1 MIHNPEIDE
10 AERFRLVIEAL
21 QEVGLA
27 PETAHRYP
35 HEFSGG
41 QRQRIAI
48 ARAIVLKPALLI
60 LDEPT
65 SALDVTI
72 QGQILTLL
80 LDLQQKYN
88 MAYLF
93 ISHDL
98 RVVRAI
104 SDYIAVM
111 HQGKIVEA
119 GPAPEIFNS
128 PVQEYTQKLLSAA
141 LSTNISH

>member
-1 MIHNPEIDE
+1 M
-10 AERFRLVIEAL
+10 AW
-21 QEVGLA
+21 
-27 PETAHRYP
+27 RYP

-48 ARAIVLKPALLI
+48 ARVVALKPKLLI

-72 QGQILTLL
+72 QAQIINLL
-80 LDLQQKYN
+80 LGLQKRFS
-88 MAYLF
+88 MSYLF

-98 RVVRAI
+98 RVVRGL

-111 HQGKIVEA
+111 QDGRIVEA
-119 GPAPEIFNS
+119 GPAREVFSS
-128 PVQEYTQKLLSAA
+128 PAQEYTRTLFAAA
-141 LSTNISH
+141 LGS